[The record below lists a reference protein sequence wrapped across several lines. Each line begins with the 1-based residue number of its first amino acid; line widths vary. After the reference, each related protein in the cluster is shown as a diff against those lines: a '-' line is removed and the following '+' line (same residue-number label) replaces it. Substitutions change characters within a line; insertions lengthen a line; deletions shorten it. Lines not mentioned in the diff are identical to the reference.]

1 MLLKDEHS
9 GCSSCLS
16 TFVNVILFSFNH
28 LSGCVVGCQCPISF
42 YFPDDAEHCVC
53 GHPSVFFVKYLFKSF
68 VLLSFL
74 LEELFTLALGRYR
87 LERLS
92 ENVSESQ
99 TWYLT
104 LPWVD
109 GVDRVR
115 G

>member
-1 MLLKDEHS
+1 
-9 GCSSCLS
+9 
-16 TFVNVILFSFNH
+16 
-28 LSGCVVGCQCPISF
+28 VVGCQCPISF
-42 YFPDDAEHCVC
+42 YFPDDAERCVC